1 MQLLIGHGQVPTIM
15 PEASHLCGNTVSYNV
30 MSEKKIEYFL
40 SNDLN
45 MVLAPCKLMQ
55 IRERQ

>member
-1 MQLLIGHGQVPTIM
+1 
-15 PEASHLCGNTVSYNV
+15 

-55 IRERQ
+55 IRERQYDPECLE